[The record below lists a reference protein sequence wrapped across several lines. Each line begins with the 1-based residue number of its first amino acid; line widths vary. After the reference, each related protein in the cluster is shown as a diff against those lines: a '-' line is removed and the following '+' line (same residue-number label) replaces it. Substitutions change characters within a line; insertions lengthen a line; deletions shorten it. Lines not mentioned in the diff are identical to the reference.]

1 MGEGGGVGGGGFNTE
16 LLDIAINDISNAVTQ
31 PLCMCLA

>member
-16 LLDIAINDISNAVTQ
+16 LLDIAINDISNYVM
-31 PLCMCLA
+31 L